1 MGSDLILIFKAPS
14 LTPKIEVDIEDPYE
28 RSFLNNNCKEEE
40 EKFVIPERFE
50 EECSLSQQTKRRF
63 WLPAEDAKLIE
74 LVSLHGEKWSKI
86 ATLMQGRTGKQ
97 IRDRYINSLK
107 PGIRQ
112 EAWTKEEDELLI
124 KLYFKIGN
132 KWSKIA
138 HFLKGRTENQVKNR
152 FRTFFKRGSL
162 NFEEEEEHSKL
173 KKYIK
178 KEPSNQCACHQ
189 PPPNYQYYHQN
200 DPKMYINFMQA
211 RNNAIWNEYIS
222 NSKHL
227 QELLLTKQEYDEHI
241 SILKQEY

>member
-1 MGSDLILIFKAPS
+1 MAEKL
-14 LTPKIEVDIEDPYE
+14 
-28 RSFLNNNCKEEE
+28 EEE
-40 EKFVIPERFE
+40 EG
-50 EECSLSQQTKRRF
+50 SSNQQTKRRF

-162 NFEEEEEHSKL
+162 NFQADGEEEHYSKP

-178 KEPSNQCACHQ
+178 KELTPPPHPAVNKCACQHQ
-189 PPPNYQYYHQN
+189 QQQPASDYQYYHQS

-211 RNNAIWNEYIS
+211 RNNAMWNEYIS
-222 NSKHL
+222 NS
-227 QELLLTKQEYDEHI
+227 LLLTKQEYDENI
-241 SILKQEY
+241 SLLKQEY